1 MGHTAKTCPKLK
13 SSKMTANCASTSD
26 GQENKWLIDFAASHN
41 ITGDP

>member
-13 SSKMTANCASTSD
+13 SSKMTANYASTSD
-26 GQENKWLIDFAASHN
+26 GQENKCLIDFAASHN